1 MRFNGKLLKGDGTI
15 PMVGEGWLV
24 AKNRAK
30 NKKKARFF
38 SSSINSQCLGTLK
51 NHNSNQPLLSR

>member
-24 AKNRAK
+24 AKNRAE
-30 NKKKARFF
+30 NKKNACF
-38 SSSINSQCLGTLK
+38 SYKYSMFG
-51 NHNSNQPLLSR
+51 

>member
-24 AKNRAK
+24 AKNRAENIK
-30 NKKKARFF
+30 MLVFL
-38 SSSINSQCLGTLK
+38 INIQCLDKL
-51 NHNSNQPLLSR
+51 NNNSNELLLS

>member
-15 PMVGEGWLV
+15 PVIGEGWLV

-30 NKKKARFF
+30 N
-38 SSSINSQCLGTLK
+38 LK
-51 NHNSNQPLLSR
+51 SLLSYKYSVFGYIAQ